1 MKLPRRKFLQL
12 AVGSAALPA
21 ALRAARAQTY
31 PTRPVKLIVGFGP
44 ASAADVT
51 ARILAQRLD
60 QTMGQQ
66 FVVENRPG
74 AASTIGAEYVVHAP
88 NDGYILLLATVANAV
103 NATLSPDVDFDFA
116 KDLAPIALVATLPNI
131 LVVHPS
137 LGVKSVQELIALAK
151 SKPGQLSFGSAGVGT
166 STHLSAE
173 LFNMMA
179 GVKIVHIPY
188 QGSPQAVTDLLAG
201 RVGIMFSP
209 VSTALP
215 HIADGKLVAL
225 ASTQLKR
232 ASAAPDLPTMAELGF
247 KDFDCGIWF
256 GLMAPAGTPPE
267 IINTLNRAANDALTS
282 DQVRAALRQQGI
294 DTLGGSPE
302 RFATYI
308 GTEIKKW
315 ADVAAAAGLTPNAR
329 HGSGG

>member
-1 MKLPRRKFLQL
+1 MKLPRRTFLQL
-12 AVGSAALPA
+12 AIGSAALPVA
-21 ALRAARAQTY
+21 ARTARAQAY

-51 ARILAQRLD
+51 ARILSQRLD
-60 QTMGQQ
+60 QTIGQQ
-66 FVVENRPG
+66 FAVENRPG
-74 AASTIGAEYVVHAP
+74 AASSIGAEHVVRAP
-88 NDGYILLLATVANAV
+88 KDGYTLLLATVANAV
-103 NATLSPDVDFDFA
+103 NATLSPDLNFDFA
-116 KDLAPIALVATLPNI
+116 KDLAPIVLVSTLPNI

-137 LGVKSVQELIALAK
+137 LGVKSVQELVALAK

-201 RVGIMFSP
+201 RIGIMFSP

-215 HIADGKLVAL
+215 HIAAGKLVAL
-225 ASTQLKR
+225 ASTQLQR

-267 IINTLNRAANDALTS
+267 IINTLNRAANDALGS
-282 DQVRAALRQQGI
+282 DQVRAALRRQGI
-294 DTLGGSPE
+294 DALGGSPE
-302 RFATYI
+302 KFANYI

-315 ADVAAAAGLTPNAR
+315 ADVAAAAGLNVKAGHRP
-329 HGSGG
+329 G

>member
-1 MKLPRRKFLQL
+1 MKLPRRTFLQL
-12 AVGSAALPA
+12 AIGFAALPA
-21 ALRAARAQTY
+21 ATRAASAQAY

-44 ASAADVT
+44 ASAADVS

-74 AASTIGAEYVVHAP
+74 AASSIGAEYVVRAP
-88 NDGYILLLATVANAV
+88 KDGYTLLLATVANAV
-103 NATLSPDVDFDFA
+103 NVTLSPDLNFDFA
-116 KDLAPIALVATLPNI
+116 KDLAPIVLVSTLPNI

-137 LGVKSVQELIALAK
+137 LGVKSVQELVALAK
-151 SKPGQLSFGSAGVGT
+151 SKPGQLSFASAGVGT

-179 GVKIVHIPY
+179 DVKIVHIPY

-201 RVGIMFSP
+201 RTGLMFSP
-209 VSTALP
+209 ISTALP
-215 HIADGKLVAL
+215 HVAAGKLVAL
-225 ASTQLKR
+225 ASTQLQR

-256 GLMAPAGTPPE
+256 GLMAPAGTPRE
-267 IINTLNRAANDALTS
+267 IINTLNRAANDALAS
-282 DQVRAALRQQGI
+282 DQVRDALRRQGI
-294 DTLGGSPE
+294 DALGGSPE
-302 RFATYI
+302 KFANYI

-315 ADVAAAAGLTPNAR
+315 ADVAAAAGLVVK
-329 HGSGG
+329 GGHRPG

>member
-12 AVGSAALPA
+12 AIGSAALPVA
-21 ALRAARAQTY
+21 ARAARAQVY

-60 QTMGQQ
+60 QTMGQR
-66 FVVENRPG
+66 FVIENRPG
-74 AASTIGAEYVVHAP
+74 AASSLGAEYVVRAP
-88 NDGYILLLATVANAV
+88 KDGYTLLLATVANAV
-103 NATLSPDVDFDFA
+103 NATLSHDVNFDFA

-137 LGVKSVQELIALAK
+137 LGVKSVQELVALAK

-166 STHLSAE
+166 STHLAAE

-201 RVGIMFSP
+201 RVAIMFSP
-209 VSTALP
+209 ISTALP
-215 HIADGKLVAL
+215 HVAEGKLVAL
-225 ASTQLKR
+225 ATTQLQR

-267 IINTLNRAANDALTS
+267 IINTLNRAANDALAS
-282 DQVRAALRQQGI
+282 DQVRAALGRQGI
-294 DTLGGSPE
+294 DALGGSPE
-302 RFATYI
+302 KFANYI

-315 ADVAAAAGLTPNAR
+315 ADVAAAAGLAAK
-329 HGSGG
+329 GQ

>member
-12 AVGSAALPA
+12 AISSAALPA
-21 ALRAARAQTY
+21 AARAAGAQAY

-60 QTMGQQ
+60 QIVGQQ

-74 AASTIGAEYVVHAP
+74 AASSIGAEYVVRAP
-88 NDGYILLLATVANAV
+88 KDGYTVLLATVANAV
-103 NATLSPDVDFDFA
+103 NVTLSHDLNFDFA
-116 KDLAPIALVATLPNI
+116 KDLAPIALVATLPNV

-137 LGVKSVQELIALAK
+137 LRVKSVQELVALAK
-151 SKPGQLSFGSAGVGT
+151 SKPGQLSFGSSGVGT
-166 STHLSAE
+166 STHLAAE

-201 RVGIMFSP
+201 RVGVMFSP
-209 VSTALP
+209 ISTALP
-215 HIADGKLVAL
+215 HVADGKLVAL
-225 ASTQLKR
+225 ATTQLKR

-256 GLMAPAGTPPE
+256 GLMGPAGTPPE
-267 IINTLNRAANDALTS
+267 IIKTLNRAANDALAA
-282 DQVRAALRQQGI
+282 DEVRTALRAQGI
-294 DTLGGSPE
+294 DALGGSPE
-302 RFATYI
+302 QFANYI

-315 ADVAAAAGLTPNAR
+315 AEVAAAAGLTAPR
-329 HGSGG
+329 GHGPG

>member
-1 MKLPRRKFLQL
+1 MKLPRRKFLEL
-12 AVGSAALPA
+12 AIGSAALPVA
-21 ALRAARAQTY
+21 ARAARAQAY
-31 PTRPVKLIVGFGP
+31 PSRPVKLIVGFGP

-60 QTMGQQ
+60 QTMRQQ

-74 AASTIGAEYVVHAP
+74 AASSIGAEYVVRAP
-88 NDGYILLLATVANAV
+88 NDGYTLLLATVANAV
-103 NATLSPDVDFDFA
+103 NATLSIDVNFDFA

-201 RVGIMFSP
+201 RIAIMFSP
-209 VSTALP
+209 ISTALP
-215 HIADGKLVAL
+215 HVAEGKLVAL
-225 ASTQLKR
+225 ASTQLQR

-247 KDFDCGIWF
+247 KGFDCGIWF

-267 IINTLNRAANDALTS
+267 VINALNLAANDALAS
-282 DQVRAALRQQGI
+282 DQLRVALRRQGI

-302 RFATYI
+302 KFANYI

-315 ADVAAAAGLTPNAR
+315 ADVAAAAGLIVKR
-329 HGSGG
+329 GHGPG

>member
-12 AVGSAALPA
+12 AIGSAALPVA
-21 ALRAARAQTY
+21 APGARAQAY
-31 PTRPVKLIVGFGP
+31 PARPVKLIVGFGP

-60 QTMGQQ
+60 QTVGQQ

-88 NDGYILLLATVANAV
+88 KDGYTLLLATVVNAV
-103 NATLSPDVDFDFA
+103 NATLSHDVNFDFA

-137 LGVKSVQELIALAK
+137 LGVKSVQELVTLAK

-166 STHLSAE
+166 STHLAAE
-173 LFNMMA
+173 LFNMKA

-201 RVGIMFSP
+201 RTAIMFSP
-209 VSTALP
+209 ISTALP
-215 HIADGKLVAL
+215 HVAGGKLVAL
-225 ASTQLKR
+225 ATTQLQR

-256 GLMAPAGTPPE
+256 GLMAPAGTPPD
-267 IINTLNRAANDALTS
+267 IINTVNRAANDALAS
-282 DQVRAALRQQGI
+282 DQVRAALRLQGI
-294 DTLGGSPE
+294 DALGGSSE
-302 RFATYI
+302 QFASYI
-308 GTEIKKW
+308 GTEIRKW
-315 ADVAAAAGLTPNAR
+315 ADVAAAAGLIVKR
-329 HGSGG
+329 GHGPG

>member
-1 MKLPRRKFLQL
+1 MKLPRRTFLQL
-12 AVGSAALPA
+12 AIGSAALPLA
-21 ALRAARAQTY
+21 ARAARAQAY

-66 FVVENRPG
+66 FVVENHPG
-74 AASTIGAEYVVHAP
+74 AASSIGAEYVVRAP
-88 NDGYILLLATVANAV
+88 KDGYTLLLATVANAV
-103 NATLSPDVDFDFA
+103 NATLSPDLTFDFA
-116 KDLAPIALVATLPNI
+116 KDLAPIVLVSTLPNI

-137 LGVKSVQELIALAK
+137 LGVKSVHELVALAK

-166 STHLSAE
+166 STHLAGE

-201 RVGIMFSP
+201 RIGIMFSP

-215 HIADGKLVAL
+215 HIVAGKLVAL
-225 ASTQLKR
+225 ASTQLQR

-256 GLMAPAGTPPE
+256 GLMAPAGTPPA
-267 IINTLNRAANDALTS
+267 IINALNRAANDALAS

-294 DTLGGSPE
+294 DALGGSSE
-302 RFATYI
+302 KFANYI

-315 ADVAAAAGLTPNAR
+315 ADVAAAAGLTVQRGNGP
-329 HGSGG
+329 G

>member
-1 MKLPRRKFLQL
+1 MKLPRRKFLEL
-12 AVGSAALPA
+12 AIGSAALPVA
-21 ALRAARAQTY
+21 ARAARAQAY
-31 PTRPVKLIVGFGP
+31 PSRPVKLIVGFGP

-60 QTMGQQ
+60 QTMRQQ

-74 AASTIGAEYVVHAP
+74 AASSIGAEYVVRAP
-88 NDGYILLLATVANAV
+88 NDGYTLLLATVANAV
-103 NATLSPDVDFDFA
+103 NATLSPDVNFDFA

-173 LFNMMA
+173 LFNVMA

-201 RVGIMFSP
+201 RIAIMFSP
-209 VSTALP
+209 ISTALP
-215 HIADGKLVAL
+215 HVAEGKLVAL
-225 ASTQLKR
+225 ASTQLQR

-247 KDFDCGIWF
+247 KGFDCGIWF

-267 IINTLNRAANDALTS
+267 VINTLNLAANDALAS
-282 DQVRAALRQQGI
+282 DQLRVALRRQGI

-302 RFATYI
+302 KFANYI

-315 ADVAAAAGLTPNAR
+315 ADVAAAAGLIVKR
-329 HGSGG
+329 GHGPG

>member
-12 AVGSAALPA
+12 AIGSAALPVA
-21 ALRAARAQTY
+21 ARAARAQAY

-60 QTMGQQ
+60 QIMGQQ

-74 AASTIGAEYVVHAP
+74 AGSSIGAEYVVRAP
-88 NDGYILLLATVANAV
+88 KDGYTILLATVGNAV
-103 NATLSPDVDFDFA
+103 NATLSPDLNFDFA
-116 KDLAPIALVATLPNI
+116 KDLAPIVLVSTLPNI

-137 LGVKSVQELIALAK
+137 LGVKKVQELVALAK

-166 STHLSAE
+166 STHLAAE

-201 RVGIMFSP
+201 RIGIMFSP

-225 ASTQLKR
+225 ASTQLQR
-232 ASAAPDLPTMAELGF
+232 SSAAPDLPTMAELGF

-267 IINTLNRAANDALTS
+267 IVNTLNRAANDALAS
-282 DQVRAALRQQGI
+282 DQVRAALRRQGI

-302 RFATYI
+302 KFANYI
-308 GTEIKKW
+308 GAEIKKW
-315 ADVAAAAGLTPNAR
+315 ADVAAAAGLTVKR
-329 HGSGG
+329 GHGPG

>member
-12 AVGSAALPA
+12 AIGSAALPVA
-21 ALRAARAQTY
+21 PRAARAQAY

-60 QTMGQQ
+60 QTLGQQ

-74 AASTIGAEYVVHAP
+74 AASSIGAEYVARAR
-88 NDGYILLLATVANAV
+88 NDGYTLLLATVANAV
-103 NATLSPDVDFDFA
+103 NVTLSRDLNFDFA

-137 LGVKSVQELIALAK
+137 LGVKSVQELITLAK
-151 SKPGQLSFGSAGVGT
+151 SKPGQLSYASAGVGT

-201 RVGIMFSP
+201 RTAMMFSP

-215 HIADGKLVAL
+215 HVAAGKLVAL
-225 ASTQLKR
+225 ASTQSKR
-232 ASAAPDLPTMAELGF
+232 SSAAPDLPTLAELGF
-247 KDFDCGIWF
+247 KDFDTGIWF

-267 IINTLNRAANDALTS
+267 IINTLNRAANDALAS

-294 DTLGGSPE
+294 DALGGSPE
-302 RFATYI
+302 EFANYI
-308 GTEIKKW
+308 RTEIRKW
-315 ADVAAAAGLTPNAR
+315 ADVAAAAGLTANKG

>member
-1 MKLPRRKFLQL
+1 MKLPRRKFLEL
-12 AVGSAALPA
+12 AIGSAALPVA
-21 ALRAARAQTY
+21 ARAARAQAY
-31 PTRPVKLIVGFGP
+31 PSRPVKLIVGFGP

-60 QTMGQQ
+60 QTMRQQ

-74 AASTIGAEYVVHAP
+74 AASSIGAEYVVRAP
-88 NDGYILLLATVANAV
+88 NDGYTLLLATVANAV
-103 NATLSPDVDFDFA
+103 NATLSPDVNFDFA

-201 RVGIMFSP
+201 RIAIMFSP
-209 VSTALP
+209 ISTALP
-215 HIADGKLVAL
+215 HVAEGKLVAL
-225 ASTQLKR
+225 ASTQLQR

-247 KDFDCGIWF
+247 KGFDCGIWF

-267 IINTLNRAANDALTS
+267 VINTLNLAANDALAS
-282 DQVRAALRQQGI
+282 DQLRVALRRQGI

-302 RFATYI
+302 KFANYI

-315 ADVAAAAGLTPNAR
+315 ADVAAAAGLIVKR
-329 HGSGG
+329 GHGPG

>member
-1 MKLPRRKFLQL
+1 MKLPRRKFLEL
-12 AVGSAALPA
+12 AIGSAALPVA
-21 ALRAARAQTY
+21 ARAARAQAY
-31 PTRPVKLIVGFGP
+31 PSRPVKLIVGFGP

-60 QTMGQQ
+60 QTMRQQ

-74 AASTIGAEYVVHAP
+74 AASSIGAEYVVRAP
-88 NDGYILLLATVANAV
+88 NDGYTLLLATVANAV
-103 NATLSPDVDFDFA
+103 NATLSPDVNFDFA

-201 RVGIMFSP
+201 RIAIMFSP
-209 VSTALP
+209 ISTALP
-215 HIADGKLVAL
+215 HVAEGKLVAL
-225 ASTQLKR
+225 ASTQLQR

-247 KDFDCGIWF
+247 KGFDCGIWF

-267 IINTLNRAANDALTS
+267 VINALNLAANDALAS
-282 DQVRAALRQQGI
+282 DQLRVALRRQGI

-302 RFATYI
+302 KFANYI

-315 ADVAAAAGLTPNAR
+315 ADVAAAAGLIVKR
-329 HGSGG
+329 GHGPG